1 MSLASSAGQGKRL
14 APAAKREILIHALR
28 TAVSRTKLINTT
40 LETIS
45 VQLRHRQV
53 VTVEQTMQWLRD
65 ENLTQY
71 VQIGP
76 KGGAS

>member
-1 MSLASSAGQGKRL
+1 MSISESAGQGKRL
-14 APAAKREILIHALR
+14 DPAAEREILIHALR

-53 VTVEQTMQWLRD
+53 TTEQAMQWLRD
-65 ENLTQY
+65 ENLNQY
-71 VQIGP
+71 LQLGP
-76 KGGAS
+76 KGGAR

>member
-1 MSLASSAGQGKRL
+1 MSITSSTGQGKRL
-14 APAAKREILIHALR
+14 DPAAEREILIHALR

-53 VTVEQTMQWLRD
+53 STEQAMQWICDEGLEQYLR
-65 ENLTQY
+65 L
-71 VQIGP
+71 GP
-76 KGGAS
+76 KGGAT

>member
-1 MSLASSAGQGKRL
+1 MNLLPESAVQGKRL
-14 APAAKREILIHALR
+14 DPAAQRELLIHGLR
-28 TAVSRTKLINTT
+28 TAVSRTRLITTT

-53 VTVEQTMQWLRD
+53 STEQAIEWIRD
-65 ENLTQY
+65 EGLAHYLQL
-71 VQIGP
+71 GP